1 MIFNTLYNSAQK
13 GELILEKGGMCH
25 WHLCLNGQI
34 TIREIIILPEYQKK
48 YIGTNILKSLKS
60 VKGAKSI
67 FTKCPAELSA
77 NTWYKKKGF
86 ELVGTSYTSTGKK
99 MNHWELSL

>member
-1 MIFNTLYNSAQK
+1 MIFNALYKSSQK
-13 GELILEKGGMCH
+13 GELIIEKGGMCH
-25 WHLCLNGQI
+25 WHLRKNGQI
-34 TIREIIILPEYQKK
+34 TIREIIVLPEYQRM

-67 FTKCPAELSA
+67 FSKCPAELPA
-77 NTWYKKKGF
+77 NNWYKKMKF
-86 ELVGTSYTSTGKK
+86 ELVGQSYTSTGRK

>member
-25 WHLCLNGQI
+25 WHLCQNGQI
-34 TIREIIILPEYQKK
+34 TIREIIILPEYQKMR
-48 YIGTNILKSLKS
+48 IGTNILKFLKS

-67 FTKCPAELSA
+67 FSKCLAELPA
-77 NTWYKKKGF
+77 NNWYKKKGF
-86 ELVGTSYTSTGKK
+86 ELVGQSFTSTGRK